1 MLIMNSCIQSNP
13 VTATPTGELTKR
25 CATAPARRRLPFV
38 GAALVAAMVAVLA
51 GCAGNGPVVEEKRL
65 VWPEPPETARIEFV
79 RSISS
84 DEDLEKD
91 TTNTQSFLRFL
102 EGEKPAKN
110 RIVEPMGIAVSDD
123 GDRVYISDKV
133 QSSVFVFDFAKKTSL
148 KIGEKAPLS
157 MPMGLAID
165 AEENIYVVEQSKK
178 GVSVFD
184 RTGKPLRFITDPS
197 ISRPTGLALDKVRK
211 KLYVVDSAHT
221 DVLDHTVKTFDLD
234 GKFLGKVGLGK
245 GNMDGAFMFAT
256 FAAVDARGHL
266 YVADT
271 LNSRVQEFDVDGKF
285 VKSVGSRGTAFGQ
298 FDKPKGVGLDSFGNL
313 YVADSGWSNVQLFND
328 KGQVLMFFG
337 GRGTYPGLMQNPGVL
352 TIDKQNR
359 IYVGDLL
366 NHRVNV
372 YQLVNTTAEDSHIK
386 AEPAKPAAPAK

>member
-1 MLIMNSCIQSNP
+1 MCIMNPCIESAAQSGLRP
-13 VTATPTGELTKR
+13 WAGRQVQALGTALLAGLL
-25 CATAPARRRLPFV
+25 AT
-38 GAALVAAMVAVLA
+38 LA
-51 GCAGNGPVVEEKRL
+51 GCAANGPVAEEKRL
-65 VWPEPPETARIEFV
+65 VWPEPPETARIEFL
-79 RSISS
+79 RALSS
-84 DEDLEKD
+84 DEDLNKD
-91 TTNTQSFLRFL
+91 TTNSQSLLKFL

-123 GDRVYISDKV
+123 GDRIYISDKV
-133 QSSVFVFDFAKKTSL
+133 QAGVFVYDFAKKTSL

-157 MPMGLAID
+157 MPMGLALD
-165 AEENIYVVEQSKK
+165 AEENVYVVEAAKK

-184 RTGKPLRFITDPS
+184 RTGKQLRFITDPS

-211 KLYVVDSAHT
+211 KLYVVDTAHT
-221 DVLDHTVKTFDLD
+221 DVLDHSVKTFDLN

-245 GNMDGAFMFAT
+245 GNMEGAFLFPT
-256 FAAVDARGHL
+256 FAAVDGKGHL

-271 LNSRVQEFDVDGKF
+271 LNSRVQEFDADGKF

-313 YVADSGWSNVQLFND
+313 YVVDSGWSNVQLFNP

-352 TIDKQNR
+352 AIDKKNR

-372 YQLVNTTAEDSHIK
+372 YQLVNTTAADSEVK
-386 AEPAKPAAPAK
+386 GEPAKPAATPAK